1 MNKTVAFLTFAK
13 WHQRPG
19 TGSSKIR
26 AEWLINHWPESE
38 VFQQGKEYRTVIFQ
52 KTYWPE
58 YVRKF
63 KGIKIFDLC
72 ISKDTLVFTDNG
84 WKYAS
89 EIKVGDHVLTHQ
101 GRFQEVKKVFKR
113 RAKTK
118 KVKVSG
124 LCKLNITENHPV
136 LSYSYRYKYYENGR
150 KVEKKD
156 FYQKEWIK
164 VNDLKVCK
172 KNNSYIAS
180 IARRKWNTNKMSD
193 DMGWFWGYYSAE
205 GFRNKDRITFA
216 MHKNEVEQRKKISM
230 IIRKEFNG
238 TPYYI
243 ENKNDFGVTV
253 SFCSR
258 KLSRFI
264 RDNIFSNCKKTV
276 VSHKGKSIYYRKKV
290 DIDSSIVN
298 DIFSASKET
307 KLKFLEGYIA
317 GDGYCNDYG
326 GISVSSISKKLAFSV
341 WQLFRDCGIQAN
353 MRYLKR
359 EGENCIF
366 KHKNGK
372 VYKGKPQWRIQLNPI
387 EAIKFYNLTDI
398 KRYKKCRIDYWKKL
412 KGSGNVEVVKKDDYY
427 LHPVRKIEDGENEIV
442 YNFEVEEDNSYIADG
457 IIVHNCDA
465 DWLDTVPIKEIIDNC
480 DAVTTSTE
488 ALAEAMRQFTDKP
501 VQCVPDR
508 VDLNVHNVQKRH
520 RGRAKKVCWFGYSHN
535 AVLLDRTIPT
545 LRKRGLK
552 LKVISN
558 FRPPYQKAD
567 ENIRYPKKDDEFNK
581 EVLSCDF
588 VLMPQDDRPRGK
600 YKSNNKTIISWSLGM
615 PVATNPQEVERFLD
629 PDERK
634 KEAELR
640 LKEVKERWNVE
651 LSVIEYK
658 RLIANLK
665 KNGKR

>member
-1 MNKTVAFLTFAK
+1 MKLKAINKTVAFLTFAK

-19 TGSSKIR
+19 TGSSRIR

-63 KGIKIFDLC
+63 EGIKILDLA
-72 ISKDTLVFTDNG
+72 D
-84 WKYAS
+84 
-89 EIKVGDHVLTHQ
+89 
-101 GRFQEVKKVFKR
+101 
-113 RAKTK
+113 
-118 KVKVSG
+118 
-124 LCKLNITENHPV
+124 P
-136 LSYSYRYKYYENGR
+136 
-150 KVEKKD
+150 
-156 FYQKEWIK
+156 
-164 VNDLKVCK
+164 
-172 KNNSYIAS
+172 
-180 IARRKWNTNKMSD
+180 
-193 DMGWFWGYYSAE
+193 
-205 GFRNKDRITFA
+205 
-216 MHKNEVEQRKKISM
+216 
-230 IIRKEFNG
+230 
-238 TPYYI
+238 
-243 ENKNDFGVTV
+243 
-253 SFCSR
+253 
-258 KLSRFI
+258 
-264 RDNIFSNCKKTV
+264 
-276 VSHKGKSIYYRKKV
+276 
-290 DIDSSIVN
+290 
-298 DIFSASKET
+298 
-307 KLKFLEGYIA
+307 
-317 GDGYCNDYG
+317 DY
-326 GISVSSISKKLAFSV
+326 
-341 WQLFRDCGIQAN
+341 
-353 MRYLKR
+353 
-359 EGENCIF
+359 
-366 KHKNGK
+366 
-372 VYKGKPQWRIQLNPI
+372 
-387 EAIKFYNLTDI
+387 
-398 KRYKKCRIDYWKKL
+398 
-412 KGSGNVEVVKKDDYY
+412 
-427 LHPVRKIEDGENEIV
+427 
-442 YNFEVEEDNSYIADG
+442 
-457 IIVHNCDA
+457 
-465 DWLDTVPIKEIIDNC
+465 LDTVPIKEIIDNC

-501 VQCVPDR
+501 VQCIPDR

-665 KNGKR
+665 KNGER